1 MEKDNID
8 NNVSGTEEV
17 LKLNKDII
25 NALIQKIFIYI
36 PIILLGIYSILIWFI
51 LNEPIGSVLII
62 DIGNVY
68 SLAKGGELLEPVKS
82 LYVVISFAGIS
93 VLLFLISMHQMV
105 YNKKVF
111 IKGKECEKSLIT
123 VLISQLVYVFFIVA
137 AFVIN
142 GELKKEDI
150 TAGTCSKYMLI
161 LSSVTL
167 FTSLMSLI
175 GPKLL
180 NYNKRPKTLK
190 ELLIDNADK
199 IKKVIK
205 YAVIVAIIGGSS
217 FAAIRYVNKNL
228 NSIFQTRKIKDFVVN
243 ETTKEEVIKELGKP
257 HNEEENYIEYFSDQ
271 YLKVRNKINKLNE
284 GSLSDLSKLV
294 QLSEKLYEMDYKYIY
309 ISFSPV
315 TDEFGNEVNVLK
327 EIVLDTNRND
337 SKNNYKTYGADD
349 IHLIGKYYAST
360 YNTAPIYPQMFFDDG
375 SYYYA
380 EKCIYSVT
388 DITYS
393 ITNELRVT
401 YSWTNDFFSSNNY
414 LIITLIG
421 DC

>member
-51 LNEPIGSVLII
+51 LDEPIGSVLII

-68 SLAKGGELLEPVKS
+68 SLAKGGELLEPVKA

-142 GELKKEDI
+142 EELKKEDI

-180 NYNKRPKTLK
+180 NYNKQPKTLK
-190 ELLIDNADK
+190 ELLI
-199 IKKVIK
+199 
-205 YAVIVAIIGGSS
+205 
-217 FAAIRYVNKNL
+217 
-228 NSIFQTRKIKDFVVN
+228 
-243 ETTKEEVIKELGKP
+243 
-257 HNEEENYIEYFSDQ
+257 
-271 YLKVRNKINKLNE
+271 
-284 GSLSDLSKLV
+284 
-294 QLSEKLYEMDYKYIY
+294 
-309 ISFSPV
+309 
-315 TDEFGNEVNVLK
+315 
-327 EIVLDTNRND
+327 
-337 SKNNYKTYGADD
+337 
-349 IHLIGKYYAST
+349 
-360 YNTAPIYPQMFFDDG
+360 
-375 SYYYA
+375 
-380 EKCIYSVT
+380 
-388 DITYS
+388 
-393 ITNELRVT
+393 
-401 YSWTNDFFSSNNY
+401 
-414 LIITLIG
+414 
-421 DC
+421 